1 MASRKEQ
8 KEQARTQRM
17 AEERARAERA
27 RRDRRLRMIGGVV
40 LGAVVVVAAAIAI
53 SSGGSSTAA
62 TGLQK
67 GKAASKTATAV
78 QSLLAGIPQSGA
90 RLGNPK
96 APVTMIYYGDLEC
109 PICQDFTLNGG
120 FPQLVSN
127 DVRAGKVQVVYR
139 AFETA
144 TRDPTVFKTQQV
156 AALAAGQQ
164 QKFWNF
170 TELFYHEQ
178 GTEDSGYVTDSYLSG
193 LANQITG
200 LNLSKWATDRSSS
213 SLGNQVLAD
222 EQQGSRA
229 GVQGT
234 PTLVLQGPKGSVSPS
249 SSVPSYSD
257 LQQAIKQVS

>member
-8 KEQARTQRM
+8 KEQARAQRM

-40 LGAVVVVAAAIAI
+40 LGAVIVVAAAIAI
-53 SSGGSSTAA
+53 SSGGGNSTA

-67 GKAASKTATAV
+67 GNAASKTATAV

-96 APVTMIYYGDLEC
+96 APVTMTYYGDLEC

-120 FPQLVSN
+120 FPQLVSK

-170 TELFYHEQ
+170 AELFYHEQ
-178 GTEDSGYVTDSYLSG
+178 GAEDTGYVTDSYLSG
-193 LANQITG
+193 LAKQITG
-200 LNLSKWATDRSSS
+200 LDLTKWGTDRSNS
-213 SLGNQVLAD
+213 SLANEVLAD
-222 EQQGSRA
+222 EQLGSRA

-234 PTLVLQGPKGSVSPS
+234 PTLVFQGPKGSVSPS
-249 SSVPSYSD
+249 SSVPSYPQ

>member
-8 KEQARTQRM
+8 KEQARAQRL
-17 AEERARAERA
+17 AEELARSERA

-40 LGAVVVVAAAIAI
+40 IGAIVVVAAAIAI
-53 SSGGSSTAA
+53 SSGGGNSNA

-67 GKAASKTATAV
+67 GKAATKTATAV
-78 QSLLAGIPQSGA
+78 QTLLAGIPQSGA
-90 RLGNPK
+90 RLGNPS
-96 APVTMIYYGDLEC
+96 APVTMISYGDLEC
-109 PICQDFTLNGG
+109 PICKDFTLNGG
-120 FPQLVSN
+120 FPQLVSK
-127 DVRAGKVQVVYR
+127 DVKAGKVQVVYR

-144 TRDPTVFKTQQV
+144 TQDPNVFKTQQV

-170 TELFYHEQ
+170 TELFYNEQ
-178 GTEDSGYVTDSYLSG
+178 GAEGTGYVTDGYLSG
-193 LANQITG
+193 LAKQITG
-200 LNLSKWATDRSSS
+200 LDLSKWSSNRGGS

-234 PTLVLQGPKGSVSPS
+234 PTLVFQGPKGSVSPS
-249 SSVPSYSD
+249 SSVPSYAQ